1 MRQGEADRRDGGAV
15 PADEAVVT
23 NHFAAAASRLPLPPV
38 IEAAGTTIL
47 CAAFANDDSL
57 TAACGRMLSAAER
70 ERAGRFATAELQRA
84 FVQRRAFRRYAA
96 ARATGDGAPLTTHDF
111 AAEPGGRPWLP
122 TAGGVSWSFSSCRQ
136 GMLAAWSCGAEVG
149 VDLEDRARQI
159 DCLPLASRFF
169 DAAEARLVAEAS
181 GAFRVATF
189 LRLWCLKEAALK
201 AIGKGI
207 VAGLDRF
214 VFTLEP
220 TARLV
225 AAPQEQ
231 GAVTRFTAS
240 EPSCDQ
246 LQHSGLAAAVV
257 LRMPAVPVR
266 QSHSAGP

>member
-1 MRQGEADRRDGGAV
+1 MRQGEADRRDGGV
-15 PADEAVVT
+15 VQADEAVVT
-23 NHFAAAASRLPLPPV
+23 QHFAATACRLSLPPV

-47 CAAFANDDSL
+47 FAAFAKDNSL
-57 TAACGRMLSAAER
+57 TAACGRMISAAER
-70 ERAGRFATAELQRA
+70 ERAGRFATADLQRA

-96 ARATGDGAPLTTHDF
+96 GQATGCRAALTRHNF

-122 TAGGVSWSFSSCRQ
+122 TAGGVSWSFSSCQQ
-136 GMLAAWSCGAEVG
+136 GMLAAWSRGAEVG

-169 DAAEARLVAEAS
+169 AAAEARLVAEAS

-189 LRLWCLKEAALK
+189 LRLWCLKEAVLK
-201 AIGKGI
+201 AIGRGI

-214 VFTLEP
+214 VFTFEP
-220 TARLV
+220 DARLV
-225 AAPQEQ
+225 AAPEEY
-231 GAVTRFTAS
+231 GAVTRFIAS
-240 EPSCDQ
+240 EPVADQ
-246 LQHSGLAAAVV
+246 LQSSGLAAAVV